1 MTSQPFAFTGRAKL
15 SAVVISYNRSAII
28 ATCLRALAFA
38 DEIILVDKS
47 STDDTVLRAAGLV
60 DRIITVPWSPTVED
74 TRVFAMTQCM
84 HDWILFLDDDECL
97 SPQAVM
103 FIDDELR
110 APRADIYSLPLRHYI
125 LGVHDEGAYYWPE
138 HHIRLFLRGTVGFTT
153 RVHGGIV
160 LLSDRRYTVP
170 VDIGVCVHHLS
181 HTDVAQWVEKTNRYT
196 SRPDRVR
203 KDDGGADLVAFA
215 HSRINEWQMRGRP
228 TGPDGYPVAVALL
241 LSIYEIVDRL
251 KVWEEER
258 GLDGAARFQQLCRE
272 FEADYASLLGPLAR
286 PRRAG
291 GATHA
296 IFKTDVEVAAVASPL
311 ATPQATGIGNR
322 LSEVRAAADEARRR
336 LVEELAAATGL
347 LQAAERAALAN
358 AQALALVE
366 RRLNAIETST
376 LWRATASLRAVGS
389 RSPWLARRLSW
400 ALRRIHRAVTLK
412 PRAGFGP
419 TALRQSATTIPATPK
434 PMIGAR

>member
-1 MTSQPFAFTGRAKL
+1 MTSQPFAFTARAKL

-47 STDDTVLRAAGLV
+47 STDDTVKRAAGLV
-60 DRIITVPWSPTVED
+60 DRVITVPWSPTVED
-74 TRVFAMTQCM
+74 TRAFAMTQCM

-103 FIDDELR
+103 FIDNELR
-110 APRADIYSLPLRHYI
+110 APRADIYLLPLRHYI

-138 HHIRLFLRGTVGFTT
+138 HHIRLFLRGTVGFST

-170 VDIGVCVHHLS
+170 ADIGVCLHHLS

-215 HSRINEWQMRGRP
+215 HSRIDEWQLRGRP
-228 TGPDGYPVAVALL
+228 TGPDGYPAAVALL
-241 LSIYEIVDRL
+241 LSIYEIIDRL

-272 FEADYASLLGPLAR
+272 FEADYASMLGHLAR
-286 PRRAG
+286 PRPARG
-291 GATHA
+291 TPQA
-296 IFKTDVEVAAVASPL
+296 IFKIDAGAAVSAAPL
-311 ATPQATGIGNR
+311 ATPPAADTGNR
-322 LSEVRAAADEARRR
+322 MSEVRAAADAVRRR
-336 LVEELAAATGL
+336 LEEELAAADSL
-347 LQAAERAALAN
+347 VQAAKRAALVS

-366 RRLNAIETST
+366 RRLDAIETST
-376 LWRATASLRAVGS
+376 LWRATAPLRAVGS
-389 RSPWLARRLSW
+389 RNPGLARRLSW
-400 ALRRIHRAVTLK
+400 ALKLIHRAVTLK
-412 PRAGFGP
+412 PRAGSAP
-419 TALRQSATTIPATPK
+419 TVPQQSATSIPLPSKPTI
-434 PMIGAR
+434 IAR